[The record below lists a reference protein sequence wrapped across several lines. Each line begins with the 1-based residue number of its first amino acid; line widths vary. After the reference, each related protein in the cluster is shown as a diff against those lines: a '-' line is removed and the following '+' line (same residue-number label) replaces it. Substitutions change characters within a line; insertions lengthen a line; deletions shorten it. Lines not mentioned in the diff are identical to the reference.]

1 MWFYMISLLNDRYL
15 WRRTMVKAWGPVRS
29 RVVVWVREDD
39 SLVEGDVVNTERSK
53 WIQDLLRWNHQGLLM
68 R

>member
-1 MWFYMISLLNDRYL
+1 MNDL
-15 WRRTMVKAWGPVRS
+15 FGEGQWSKHGDQLGAA
-29 RVVVWVREDD
+29 VVVWAREDD

-53 WIQDLLRWNHQGLLM
+53 WIQDLLRWNQQGLLM